1 VEFFLALAG
10 GLFMKRL
17 VAYIT
22 TAAIILIA
30 TLPAQAAQKFAVLP
44 FKNASGDA
52 GLEWLSDRIA
62 NNLYSKLILHSS
74 TVLLDKTK
82 YQTFAR
88 SASAL
93 PDIARLAGQGNQ
105 AEYAVYGYFEKRG
118 NNLKLSSSMIHIATG
133 NKRALVDISGQIS
146 QVLDLRDKLVIQT
159 DSKIQ
164 QLMAGGGVDSYG
176 GPISGENSATT
187 ALVNREV
194 NRHAAQ
200 EWYNRGVRQNDNSDL
215 EISFYDKAIQSDR
228 TFANAYYNLAHV
240 YYNRGIESKA
250 IRNFEQF
257 LKYSEDEITKAQV
270 RQALQM
276 LGRPQTTVVAPTAP
290 QQAVAPTTPNSNMDR
305 SANPA
310 VAPVEANLTAEQ
322 WYNKGV
328 TLNDNSDQEITFYKK
343 ALEVEPTYA
352 PAHYNLGNIYY
363 QRQKYDLAYWEFREY
378 LKYAP
383 PEADTR
389 QIREIIRQLQDYL
402 GY

>member
-1 VEFFLALAG
+1 
-10 GLFMKRL
+10 MRRL
-17 VAYIT
+17 VAYLT
-22 TAAIILIA
+22 TAVIILIA
-30 TLPAQAAQKFAVLP
+30 STPALAVQKFAVLP

-62 NNLYSKLILHSS
+62 NNLYSKLVLHSS
-74 TVLLDKTK
+74 TVLLDKAK

-93 PDIARLAGQGNQ
+93 PEIARLAGQANQ
-105 AEYAVYGYFEKRG
+105 TEYAIYGYFEKSG
-118 NNLKLSSSMIHIATG
+118 NTLKLYSNMIHIASG
-133 NKRALVDISGQIS
+133 NKRTLVEISGQIS
-146 QVLDLRDKLVIQT
+146 QVLDLRDQLVGQT

-164 QLMAGGGVDSYG
+164 QIMAGGGVDSYG
-176 GPISGENSATT
+176 GPISGENAATA
-187 ALVNREV
+187 ALENRKV

-215 EISFYDKAIQSDR
+215 EISYYEKAIESDP

-240 YYNRGIESKA
+240 FYNRGIESKA
-250 IRNFEQF
+250 IRNFELF
-257 LKYSEDEITKAQV
+257 LKYSQDEITKAQV
-270 RQALQM
+270 RQALEM
-276 LGRPQTTVVAPTAP
+276 LGRPQTTVVSPTVP
-290 QQAVAPTTPNSNMDR
+290 QQQVAPTTPQNDNIDR

-310 VAPVEANLTAEQ
+310 APVEANLTAEQ

-328 TLNDNSDQEITFYKK
+328 ALNDNSDQEISFYKK